1 MPLKY
6 EIDPWDQSIEGT
18 ICATLRAIWREA
30 DRTGSTEI
38 KDLAAIAFDKANRM
52 DRALKKYRKRFL
64 QLPQALQDEL
74 HQITGD
80 D

>member
-6 EIDPWDQSIEGT
+6 EIDPWETGIQGT

-30 DRTGSTEI
+30 DKTGNDEI
-38 KDLAAIAFDKANRM
+38 KELAAVAFDKANRM

-64 QLPQALQDEL
+64 QLPEELQMEL
-74 HQITGD
+74 HNITGED
-80 D
+80 